1 MKLRCPVCFAREN
14 DVSLLKD
21 GEGYYCIKC
30 SYTGTEAE
38 VRAVYAQLQK
48 KYRLLTTRVTL
59 DELR

>member
-1 MKLRCPVCFAREN
+1 
-14 DVSLLKD
+14 LLKD